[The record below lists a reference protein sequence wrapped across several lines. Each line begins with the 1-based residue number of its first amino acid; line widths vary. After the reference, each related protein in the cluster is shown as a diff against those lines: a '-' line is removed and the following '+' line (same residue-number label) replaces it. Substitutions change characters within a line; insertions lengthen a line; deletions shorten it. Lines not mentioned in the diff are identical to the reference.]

1 MTFDI
6 LKAII
11 LGIVEGL
18 TEFVP
23 VSSTGHLL
31 LVQRFFGFADEDF
44 GKTFAVLIQFG
55 AILALLSIYF
65 VRLWKLALG
74 FFTDPAA
81 RRFVIGILLAFLPAA
96 VVGAI
101 AHDFIKNVLF
111 NEWLICFTLIAG
123 GAALLWVDMLDLKPR
138 YHDAQKLTLPMYF
151 MIGVVQCISMVPG
164 VSRSG
169 ATIVGAM
176 LLGADRRSAAEFS
189 FWLAMP
195 TMAGAFA
202 YDLYKSHAQ
211 MSSSNSLLIAI
222 GFAVSFVSAW
232 IVVKTFLGYVQRHG
246 FGLFAWWRVLVGALG
261 LIALA
266 LGK

>member
-6 LKAII
+6 IKAII

-65 VRLWKLALG
+65 VRLWQLAIG
-74 FFTDPAA
+74 FFPRPED

-111 NEWLICFTLIAG
+111 NEWLICFTLITG
-123 GAALLWVDMLDLKPR
+123 GAVLLWIDMLDLKPR
-138 YHDAQKLTLPMYF
+138 YHDAQQFTLPMYF
-151 MIGVVQCISMVPG
+151 MIGVVQCLAMVPG

-176 LLGADRRSAAEFS
+176 LLGADKRSAAEFS

-202 YDLYKSHAQ
+202 YDLYK
-211 MSSSNSLLIAI
+211 NYKFLDLNDGILIAI
-222 GFAVSFVSAW
+222 GFAAAFVS
-232 IVVKTFLGYVQRHG
+232 
-246 FGLFAWWRVLVGALG
+246 G